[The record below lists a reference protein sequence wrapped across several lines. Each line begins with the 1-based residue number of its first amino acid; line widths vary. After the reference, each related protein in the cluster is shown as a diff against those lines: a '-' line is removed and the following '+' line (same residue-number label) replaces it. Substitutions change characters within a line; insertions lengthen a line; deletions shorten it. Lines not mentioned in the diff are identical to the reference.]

1 MTETTV
7 ESLFGEK
14 AGLVWEALDQNGP
27 STIGD
32 IMKVTTLRREEVYG
46 ALGWLGRENKIAV
59 EMRGRAKIFSLQS

>member
-32 IMKVTTLRREEVYG
+32 ITKATTLRREEVYG

-59 EMRGRAKIFSLQS
+59 EMRGRAKIFPLQS